1 MTRPLSCL
9 LIAFAALG
17 LGPVAAQ
24 PSSDTS
30 VPEDRYY
37 VELIVFER
45 DDAREKLYRWPG
57 EPATRSALDLWRRL
71 HRLGDPLRSPVG
83 DGSSNSVGE
92 PRGDSLENT
101 LGDSLKDPLG
111 DPLSSRRDP
120 ATPTPLLPA
129 SDLFQ
134 AQDAG
139 RLIMVRE
146 WRSLSAEPWLTPLA
160 HRGWHQPA
168 IPFGDPQPIRIWGG
182 ATVGRTATDATGLLL
197 SGRTE
202 PIFQVD
208 GTAALE
214 RGRFLHLRMDIA
226 VHRPGRPNST
236 HYSDLNTLEQP
247 GDFMTYRIRERRQV
261 TLNAVN
267 YFDHAFLGVIA
278 LVKTW
283 PLDNAGD
290 STNNP

>member
-1 MTRPLSCL
+1 MGRLRCL
-9 LIAFAALG
+9 LFAAAAFLA
-17 LGPVAAQ
+17 GPVAGQSTTTA
-24 PSSDTS
+24 S

-71 HRLGDPLRSPVG
+71 HRMGNPLRSPVG
-83 DGSSNSVGE
+83 DPS
-92 PRGDSLENT
+92 GDSADNP
-101 LGDSLKDPLG
+101 LGDALGDPLG
-111 DPLSSRRDP
+111 DNLADPLGGKREP
-120 ATPTPLLPA
+120 AAPSPLLPA
-129 SDLFQ
+129 SELFQ

-146 WRSLSAEPWLTPLA
+146 WRALSAEPWLTPLA

-214 RGRFLHLRMDIA
+214 RGRFLHLRLDIA
-226 VHRPGRPNST
+226 VHRPGRPDST
-236 HYSDLNTLEQP
+236 HYSDLKTLEQP

-283 PLDNAGD
+283 PLDNASD
-290 STNNP
+290 PTDNP